1 MKKIVRISVWLVFIV
16 VGLLLMSCAYS
27 QWSMYGNYTVA
38 SFCVS
43 LLIHLSPMLLIAYY
57 VTKHIR

>member
-16 VGLLLMSCAYS
+16 VGLLLMSCAYN
-27 QWSMYGNYTVA
+27 QWSMYGNYTVV